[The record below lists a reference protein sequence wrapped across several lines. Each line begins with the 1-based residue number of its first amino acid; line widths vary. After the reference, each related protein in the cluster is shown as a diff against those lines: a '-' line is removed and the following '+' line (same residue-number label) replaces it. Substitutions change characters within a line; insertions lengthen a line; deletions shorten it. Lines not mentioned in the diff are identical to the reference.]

1 MMFVHF
7 FCTNIIFW
15 LTNRKAYDT
24 MCNKEI
30 KPMLINYSCTNYKSY
45 RYKNGFSLSA
55 SKIKQYDEDNI
66 SVIDSS
72 LISKNRILNSLV
84 LVGANASG
92 KTNMLKSISY
102 ARYFILN
109 SANAMQDKENVFEDP
124 DIFMFD
130 EAAESEPTTF
140 DFEFSTDNNPS
151 TLYYYSFSFCQKE
164 ILFENFSK
172 RETNDKGR
180 LSTKKVLF
188 ERQGTMLVKASE
200 QFTKLNQ
207 VFELHPSVLFLS
219 NCVGNIKDDLCPDG
233 KIAIDWFRNIK
244 FANKNNNSLDIYD
257 DSPEYL
263 DIARKIIASADS
275 CVKGLRFEKRKLD
288 LGVLDYKNP
297 DAVLQALTKSNVRNV
312 GGGLRLS
319 DDGLYI
325 FDIKMAFEKKKA
337 KGSAEPV
344 ELSIFDDS
352 YNISSG
358 EQKLII
364 YLAPI
369 IKTLKEGGLLL
380 IDEVETALHY
390 YYSQLLIRLFNDKD
404 INCHCAQAIFTTHN
418 TRLLD
423 ENIRVDQILTVTKNE
438 AGISSLSPLGESNN
452 KPPRKVHKLSERYID
467 GLYGGVPDIKFEEIK
482 KIFM

>member
-1 MMFVHF
+1 
-7 FCTNIIFW
+7 
-15 LTNRKAYDT
+15 
-24 MCNKEI
+24 
-30 KPMLINYSCTNYKSY
+30 MLINYSCTNYKSY
-45 RYKNGFSLSA
+45 RNKNGFTFSA
-55 SKIKQYDEDNI
+55 SKIKQFEADNI

-72 LISKNRILNSLV
+72 LTSKNRILNSLV
-84 LVGANASG
+84 LVGANAAG
-92 KTNMLKSISY
+92 KSNMLKSISY
-102 ARYFILN
+102 ARYLILN
-109 SANAMQDKENVFEDP
+109 SANALQDKENIFEDP
-124 DIFMFD
+124 DNFMFD
-130 EAAESEPTTF
+130 EDAEAEPTAF
-140 DFEFSTDNNPS
+140 EFEFSIDKNPFA
-151 TLYYYSFSFCQKE
+151 LYYYSFSFCQKQIIYE
-164 ILFENFSK
+164 SFAK
-172 RETNDKGR
+172 REINDRDR
-180 LSTKKVLF
+180 LSTKKILF
-188 ERQGTMLVKASE
+188 ERQGLKLIKASE

-207 VFELHPSVLFLS
+207 VFDLHPAVLFLS
-219 NCVGNIKDDLCPDG
+219 NCGGSIKDDLCPDG
-233 KIAIDWFRNIK
+233 KAAIDWFRSIK
-244 FANKNNNSLDIYD
+244 FANRNNNSLDIYD
-257 DSPEYL
+257 DNPEYL
-263 DIARKIIASADS
+263 DIAHKIIASADK
-275 CVKGLRFEKRKLD
+275 CVKDLRFEKRKLD

-297 DAVLQALTKSNVRNV
+297 DAVLQALQKSNIHNV

-325 FDIKMAFEKKKA
+325 FDIKMAFNKKKFDGEDE
-337 KGSAEPV
+337 KV

-390 YYSQLLIRLFNDKD
+390 YYSQLLIKLFNDKD

-423 ENIRVDQILTVTKNE
+423 ENLRVDQIFTVTKDDN
-438 AGISSLSPLGESNN
+438 GVSTLSTLEDNDN
-452 KPPRKVHKLSERYID
+452 KSPRKVHKLSERYID

>member
-1 MMFVHF
+1 
-7 FCTNIIFW
+7 
-15 LTNRKAYDT
+15 
-24 MCNKEI
+24 
-30 KPMLINYSCTNYKSY
+30 MLINYSCTNYKSY
-45 RYKNGFSLSA
+45 RYKNGFTFSA
-55 SKIKQYDEDNI
+55 SKIKQFDEDNI

-72 LISKNRILNSLV
+72 LTSKNRILNSLV

-92 KTNMLKSISY
+92 KTNILKSISY

-109 SANAMQDKENVFEDP
+109 SANAMQDKENIFEDP

-130 EAAESEPTTF
+130 EAAETEPTEF
-140 DFEFSTDNNPS
+140 DFEFSIDSNSS

-164 ILFENFSK
+164 ILFESFAK

-180 LSTKKVLF
+180 LSTKKILF
-188 ERQGTMLVKASE
+188 ERQGTKLVKTSE

-207 VFELHPSVLFLS
+207 VFDLHPTVLFLS
-219 NCVGNIKDDLCPDG
+219 NCGGSIKDDLCPDG
-233 KIAIDWFRNIK
+233 KIAVDWFRSIK
-244 FANKNNNSLDIYD
+244 FANRNNNSLDIYD
-257 DSPEYL
+257 DNPEYL
-263 DIARKIIASADS
+263 DIARKIIASADN
-275 CVKGLRFEKRKLD
+275 CIKDLRFEKRKLD

-297 DAVLQALTKSNVRNV
+297 DAVIQALNKSNVHNV

-325 FDIKMAFEKKKA
+325 FDIKMAFEKKKVD
-337 KGSAEPV
+337 GTAEKV

-380 IDEVETALHY
+380 IDEVDTALHY

-423 ENIRVDQILTVTKNE
+423 ENLRVDQIFTVTKNDL
-438 AGISSLSPLGESNN
+438 GLSSLSPLEELDN
-452 KPPRKVHKLSERYID
+452 KSPRKVHKLSERYID

>member
-1 MMFVHF
+1 
-7 FCTNIIFW
+7 
-15 LTNRKAYDT
+15 
-24 MCNKEI
+24 
-30 KPMLINYSCTNYKSY
+30 MLINYSCTNYKSY
-45 RYKNGFSLSA
+45 RYKNGFTFSA
-55 SKIKQYDEDNI
+55 SKIKQFDEDNL

-72 LISKNRILNSLV
+72 LTSKNRILHSLV
-84 LVGANASG
+84 FVGANAAG
-92 KTNMLKSISY
+92 KTNILKSISY

-109 SANAMQDKENVFEDP
+109 SATAMQDKENIFEDP

-130 EAAESEPTTF
+130 EAAETEPTEF
-140 DFEFSTDNNPS
+140 NFEFSIDSAPMI
-151 TLYYYSFSFCQKE
+151 LYYYSFSFYQKE
-164 ILFENFSK
+164 ILFECFSK

-188 ERQGTMLVKASE
+188 ERQGTKLIKTSE

-207 VFELHPSVLFLS
+207 VFDLHPTVLFLS
-219 NCVGNIKDDLCPDG
+219 NCGGSIKDDLCPDG
-233 KIAIDWFRNIK
+233 KVAFDWFRNIK
-244 FANKNNNSLDIYD
+244 FANRNNNSLDIYD
-257 DSPEYL
+257 DNPDYL
-263 DIARKIIASADS
+263 QIARKIIASADS
-275 CVKGLRFEKRKLD
+275 CIKDLRFEKRKLD

-297 DAVLQALTKSNVRNV
+297 DAVIQALNKSNVHNV
-312 GGGLRLS
+312 GGGFRLS

-325 FDIKMAFEKKKA
+325 FDIKMAFEKKKVD
-337 KGSAEPV
+337 GTSERV

-390 YYSQLLIRLFNDKD
+390 YYSQLLIRLFNDKE
-404 INCHCAQAIFTTHN
+404 INCHYAQAIITTHN

-423 ENIRVDQILTVTKNE
+423 ENLRVDQIFTVSKNDL
-438 AGISSLSPLGESNN
+438 GVSTLSPLEDSDC
-452 KPPRKVHKLSERYID
+452 KSPRKVHKLSERYID
-467 GLYGGVPDIKFEEIK
+467 GLYGGVPNIKLDEIK